1 MATELHNGIIQGESR
16 SSSSSSI
23 IMADKGEERSPFT
36 VPSELNMDDSKS
48 DYYYSETD
56 HLGAGRVCVDSLA
69 STFRIMERRRLL
81 RVVGWDKGGG
91 GSTLTRARS
100 VSQGVLQA
108 VLIFCLFIVL
118 CQQLGLNI
126 TSSGVT
132 NRWAVP
138 LWAPVVVTSL
148 VAVAAM
154 VSVAQSQQFVI
165 PTLMLTT
172 LYLGMMWLAWVYDP
186 DSDRTFFFLLKPT
199 RSERLVLILIMSIEL
214 ALFLAY
220 ALLHWLYPLLIHNIS
235 EAWLAKHW
243 FRLQH
248 EGDGWFRYIPYG
260 IFTPRTWR
268 RCRYTGSTDK
278 EGRPHGTGEWR
289 DDSFHGECLMGR
301 FCHGEP
307 VGPFRAREFGSGS
320 LSVQTFIMYAT
331 SRAEMDLRE
340 THFCPQ
346 RSEEGMR
353 YGVVGVECC
362 AGGDF
367 YAHLP
372 QVTDRV
378 GQETRE
384 IGESLRTLRR
394 NLRSAEI
401 DTYSVSSPSR
411 GGGNPLTSR
420 LEDEDRRITAHLWPN
435 RGLEVKGGY
444 ECSARVKI
452 VGRSMY
458 VLEPLPVTKP
468 SSEALVFLHGYNCP
482 TEYALLRLGQMLAL
496 GRFPS
501 HIHPFVFSQATGQTL
516 SYGKAKGCI
525 GQFTTDL
532 LDFLLDLRR
541 KGYEHVHCL
550 VHSMAAHLFFM
561 ILEEY
566 EDRRFTDPE
575 GMGVLRLSNVV
586 LVNADFPVA
595 GFEEVHVP
603 RVLDVADRM
612 TLYCDDRDF
621 ALLCSEV
628 FSRDKLLMWP
638 CFLREVAADV
648 RGFASQLHRD
658 VYGDRDSTCSATPTT
673 DMSEGEEE
681 DLTDTE
687 EAIREDCF
695 WEGIPFG
702 ALTSVDVLTCPS
714 RAKPR
719 YGRRW
724 RPVRE
729 CDDDGDP
736 VRSLPAAGPRPSS
749 SASYSAST
757 EDAMIQTEAGYVEE
771 LQETVAALEVVSF
784 MVQKTPE
791 APSSKAPS
799 KQALRSTYREIR
811 DVIDQ
816 TIDLIPAHQYLQT
829 ITFGDSPLTVQEA
842 GFHSRQLDPRNAK
855 TTTRVLEE
863 VLSKR
868 KAEQEKISGAK
879 KNAKKKKAKVTR
891 PVSGAEL
898 REKLHAKIE
907 ALREARESQKEW
919 KKAAKENEEGE
930 DAAEAK
936 RLRRAKQKADAAERK
951 KKAKNGGKK
960 KAEMKAAIAAKRKER
975 EEEELEEKA
984 NVKEDLDF
992 SSFNFKKRAAD
1003 VEEHKEKKVSKRQRL
1018 EKEIEQAEKEQQQ
1031 ITQASTAEE
1040 RVKLSQDKAIE
1051 RAMKRAAG
1059 EKVHDDVH
1067 KLRKAQKAIDKKK
1080 NKSREEW
1087 AARSRE
1093 VKEKQAAAQAK
1104 RKENIQKYRG
1114 KNAKKS
1120 LAEKKPTEGQVATEG
1135 SA

>member
-81 RVVGWDKGGG
+81 RV
-91 GSTLTRARS
+91 LHRPIRARS

-186 DSDRTFFFLLKPT
+186 DSDRNLFFLLKPT

-372 QVTDRV
+372 QVTDKV

-401 DTYSVSSPSR
+401 DTYSSSREQGCTITVGTTIVGVSSPSR

-482 TEYALLRLGQMLAL
+482 TEYALLRLGSNAGL
-496 GRFPS
+496 GKIPFSYSPLCILPS
-501 HIHPFVFSQATGQTL
+501 HGADAVVRQGEELHWTVHDGPSGLPARSAEEGIRACPLPRPQHGGAPLLYDAPGVRRSTVHG
-516 SYGKAKGCI
+516 SGGYGG
-525 GQFTTDL
+525 
-532 LDFLLDLRR
+532 
-541 KGYEHVHCL
+541 
-550 VHSMAAHLFFM
+550 
-561 ILEEY
+561 
-566 EDRRFTDPE
+566 
-575 GMGVLRLSNVV
+575 
-586 LVNADFPVA
+586 
-595 GFEEVHVP
+595 
-603 RVLDVADRM
+603 
-612 TLYCDDRDF
+612 
-621 ALLCSEV
+621 SEV
-628 FSRDKLLMWP
+628 VQCGTRQCGLSR
-638 CFLREVAADV
+638 
-648 RGFASQLHRD
+648 S
-658 VYGDRDSTCSATPTT
+658 
-673 DMSEGEEE
+673 
-681 DLTDTE
+681 
-687 EAIREDCF
+687 
-695 WEGIPFG
+695 
-702 ALTSVDVLTCPS
+702 
-714 RAKPR
+714 
-719 YGRRW
+719 
-724 RPVRE
+724 
-729 CDDDGDP
+729 
-736 VRSLPAAGPRPSS
+736 
-749 SASYSAST
+749 
-757 EDAMIQTEAGYVEE
+757 
-771 LQETVAALEVVSF
+771 
-784 MVQKTPE
+784 
-791 APSSKAPS
+791 
-799 KQALRSTYREIR
+799 
-811 DVIDQ
+811 
-816 TIDLIPAHQYLQT
+816 
-829 ITFGDSPLTVQEA
+829 
-842 GFHSRQLDPRNAK
+842 
-855 TTTRVLEE
+855 
-863 VLSKR
+863 
-868 KAEQEKISGAK
+868 
-879 KNAKKKKAKVTR
+879 
-891 PVSGAEL
+891 
-898 REKLHAKIE
+898 
-907 ALREARESQKEW
+907 
-919 KKAAKENEEGE
+919 
-930 DAAEAK
+930 
-936 RLRRAKQKADAAERK
+936 
-951 KKAKNGGKK
+951 
-960 KAEMKAAIAAKRKER
+960 
-975 EEEELEEKA
+975 
-984 NVKEDLDF
+984 
-992 SSFNFKKRAAD
+992 
-1003 VEEHKEKKVSKRQRL
+1003 
-1018 EKEIEQAEKEQQQ
+1018 
-1031 ITQASTAEE
+1031 
-1040 RVKLSQDKAIE
+1040 
-1051 RAMKRAAG
+1051 
-1059 EKVHDDVH
+1059 
-1067 KLRKAQKAIDKKK
+1067 
-1080 NKSREEW
+1080 
-1087 AARSRE
+1087 
-1093 VKEKQAAAQAK
+1093 
-1104 RKENIQKYRG
+1104 
-1114 KNAKKS
+1114 
-1120 LAEKKPTEGQVATEG
+1120 
-1135 SA
+1135 